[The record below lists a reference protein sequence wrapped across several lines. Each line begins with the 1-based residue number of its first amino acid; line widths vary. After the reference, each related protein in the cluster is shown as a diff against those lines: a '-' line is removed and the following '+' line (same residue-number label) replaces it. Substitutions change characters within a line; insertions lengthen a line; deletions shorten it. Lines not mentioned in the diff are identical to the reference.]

1 MSAEK
6 LRKQALQILSEQPL
20 SLKELAE
27 KMGLTEKK
35 TFSILRNLFEQ
46 GGINSFMDKDNKRRY
61 RTIEAK

>member
-35 TFSILRNLFEQ
+35 TFNTLRNLFEQ